1 MASSKAPI
9 VPENTCP
16 YIDMVQDLIS
26 QIAAEE
32 NADWRKKQAELADSL
47 LEYVRAS
54 NLELRE
60 GGKYWYNRAKKNG
73 KVSV

>member
-1 MASSKAPI
+1 
-9 VPENTCP
+9 
-16 YIDMVQDLIS
+16 MVQDLIS